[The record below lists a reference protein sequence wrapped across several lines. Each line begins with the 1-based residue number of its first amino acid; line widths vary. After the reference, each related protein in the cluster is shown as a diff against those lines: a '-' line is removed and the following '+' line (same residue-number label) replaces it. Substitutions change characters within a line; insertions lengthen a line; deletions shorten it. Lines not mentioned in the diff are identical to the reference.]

1 MNVGFLAMSFAI
13 KKIFKKLPN
22 QCSSW
27 LMTLLVSTY
36 LMAMFNT
43 NFLSTV
49 YDIHGVNSF
58 KDLLFMVGLFFFF
71 MAIFNLFLTLLA
83 LPWVLKPVII
93 TLLISAS
100 VATYFMQTYNI
111 MIDKTMIMNMMQ
123 TDFKESTELFSISL
137 LVYVTLTGVLPA
149 LWVWHV
155 QINYGSPLRFL
166 LTKITTFVAISLVVG
181 LIAVTFYQDYAS
193 LFRNHRYVRDLIVP
207 VNYVYS
213 LQSYAKHF
221 LPKNKREF
229 QTVGADAHLG
239 SSWQGNAQKKV
250 VTILVVG
257 ETARRAN
264 FSLYDYPRET
274 TPNLSQQ
281 NIISFSDFSS
291 CGTSTAVSL
300 PCMFSNMDRSNY
312 EHDQAIN
319 SDNLLDVL
327 QRSGLSVIWEDNNS
341 GCKGV
346 CNRVESINLM
356 DADNPNLCHD
366 GECYDMILLE
376 KLEQTLNASDNN
388 AVIVLHQK
396 GSHGP
401 SYFLRT
407 PEAFRKFSPVCD
419 TNQLQECSQQEIIN
433 AYDNT
438 ILYTDYF
445 LSEVINFL
453 KSRSDQYDSS
463 MLYLSDHGES
473 LGENNLYLHGVPYML
488 APHEQ
493 TEVPFLFWMDD
504 GFANRF
510 SIDKNCLDGKRKRH
524 FSHDNLFDSMLGLL
538 DVQTDAY
545 RPEMDIFS
553 SCRSI
558 NQAST
563 IAATSHE

>member
-1 MNVGFLAMSFAI
+1 MSFAI
-13 KKIFKKLPN
+13 KKIFQKLPN

-36 LMAMFNT
+36 LMVMFNAS
-43 NFLSTV
+43 FFSAV
-49 YDIHGVNSF
+49 YEIHGVNSL

-83 LPWVLKPVII
+83 LPWVLKPVLI
-93 TLLISAS
+93 TLLITAS

-111 MIDKTMIMNMMQ
+111 MIDKTMIMNMME
-123 TDFKESTELFSISL
+123 TDVKESTELFSISL

-166 LTKITTFVAISLVVG
+166 LTKITTFVTITLVIG

-207 VNYVYS
+207 LNYVYS
-213 LQSYAKHF
+213 LQSYAQHF

-229 QTVGADAHLG
+229 QTVGSDAHLG
-239 SSWQGNAQKKV
+239 LSWQSKAQKKV

-264 FSLYDYPRET
+264 FSLYDYQRQT
-274 TPNLSQQ
+274 TPKLSQQ
-281 NIISFSDFSS
+281 NIVSFSDFSS

-312 EHDQAIN
+312 DHDQAIN

-376 KLEQTLNASDNN
+376 KLEQTISAAANN
-388 AVIVLHQK
+388 VVIVLHQK

-401 SYFLRT
+401 SYFMRT
-407 PEAFRKFSPVCD
+407 PEAFRKFSPICD

-453 KSRSDQYDSS
+453 KSRSDQYDAS

-488 APHEQ
+488 APKEQ
-493 TEVPFLFWMDD
+493 TEVPFIFWMDD

-510 SIDKNCLDGKRKRH
+510 SISKSCVDGKRKRH

-545 RPEMDIFS
+545 RQEMDIFS
-553 SCRSI
+553 SCRPV
-558 NQAST
+558 NKAST

>member
-1 MNVGFLAMSFAI
+1 MPCAI
-13 KKIFKKLPN
+13 ERILEKLPKH
-22 QCSSW
+22 CASW

-36 LMAMFNT
+36 LMLMFNA
-43 NFLSTV
+43 NFFSTV
-49 YDIHGVNSF
+49 YDIHGVNSI

-71 MAIFNLFLTLLA
+71 IAIFNLFLTFLA
-83 LPWVLKPVII
+83 LPWVLKPVLI
-93 TLLISAS
+93 TLLITSS

-111 MIDKTMIMNMMQ
+111 MIDKTMIMNMME
-123 TDFKESTELFSISL
+123 TDLKESTELFSISL
-137 LVYVTLTGVLPA
+137 LAYVTLTGVLPA
-149 LWVWHV
+149 LWVWHI

-166 LTKITTFVAISLVVG
+166 LTKVTTFTAIILVIG

-207 VNYVYS
+207 LNYVYS
-213 LQSYAKHF
+213 LQSYAQHF

-229 QTVGADAHLG
+229 QTVGSDAHLG
-239 SSWQGNAQKKV
+239 LSWQPKAQKKV

-264 FSLYDYPRET
+264 FSLYDYERQT
-274 TPNLSQQ
+274 TPKLSQQ
-281 NIISFSDFSS
+281 NIFSFSDFSS

-312 EHDQAIN
+312 DHDQAIN

-346 CNRVESINLM
+346 CNRVENVSIVE
-356 DADNPNLCHD
+356 DDNPALCHD
-366 GECYDMILLE
+366 GECFDMVLLE
-376 KLEQTLNASDNN
+376 KLEQTIKAADNN
-388 AVIVLHQK
+388 VVIVLHQK

-401 SYFLRT
+401 SYFLRA

-438 ILYTDYF
+438 VLYTDYF

-453 KSRSDQYDSS
+453 KSRSDQYDAS

-488 APHEQ
+488 APKEQ
-493 TEVPFLFWMDD
+493 TEIPFIFWMDD

-510 SIDKNCLDGKRKRH
+510 SINKHCIDGKRKDH

-538 DVQTDAY
+538 DVQTKAY
-545 RPEMDIFS
+545 RQDMDIFS
-553 SCRSI
+553 SCRSS
-558 NQAST
+558 NKTST
-563 IAATSHE
+563 IAATSNQ